1 MKIFCHLFL
10 YSFIGLFCS
19 IVLLSSCS
27 NNAHKS
33 SEKKPLVLLL
43 CKENTQNKELI
54 AMSIGIICKKNNI
67 DFDLYFT
74 MPREGGI
81 FSRGGSAVMG
91 GGHRE
96 LLGTILSQF
105 NTTVINIDSVSLFQT
120 QLKDAATVYH
130 CPANVVDVCNTL
142 KDKLGLKIGSE
153 VLAVQTQQLPEGLK
167 LYLPYTYMEAMNREA
182 IAMPLEIIEG
192 DLNKLTSLGIKN
204 ISFIS
209 TEKVN
214 KETWNAQGIKN
225 SYADTLKDNDNLF
238 KYTHKVAKRYIEKAT
253 AVDMCEP
260 MMAAIWLPY
269 SIRNNRLQL
278 MSNGD
283 IGLAVRYIGELVKE
297 KNQHVVYGRFG
308 GGLVEGIGDWKMVEL
323 YKQGIGIEVIEP
335 GRPAFSILSKYP
347 KVLPQPVK
355 SWSDYEPADSTLQK
369 WAKQKK
375 ILVTIVTHA
384 GEVSHNDAI
393 KNFVEYATFRNIP
406 IGTSVHYQRYT
417 FDPSLGESM
426 QTPLEEGGA
435 LGLVEPVLH
444 SLGTGVIGEYYANPA
459 MVAQQMKSAQD
470 SIARITGKRFAPK
483 GVYSFLDTEIGTYQ
497 NCDSALWME
506 IDKQGFEYALTYAK
520 GSNGNAV
527 LYKSK
532 NLVVLNISGRYEG
545 GSPFVRLQT
554 PELIIEEAKR
564 LLDAKKPGW
573 MIIVLDSP
581 LHGYSPYLSEGHK
594 WGNFVNLGQ
603 IFTTVQNLLKDENF
617 KVAIP
622 HTVARYAR
630 VLAE

>member
-1 MKIFCHLFL
+1 MRTLCNSCLL
-10 YSFIGLFCS
+10 SFIVVLIS
-19 IVLLSSCS
+19 VLLLSC
-27 NNAHKS
+27 NPNAKQHT
-33 SEKKPLVLLL
+33 EKRQLVLLL

-54 AMSIGIICKKNNI
+54 AMTMAVICKNNNI

-120 QLKDAATVYH
+120 QLKNAATVYH
-130 CPANVVDVCNTL
+130 CPANVVDVCTTL
-142 KDKLGLKIGSE
+142 KNKLALKMVSK
-153 VLAVQTQQLPEGLK
+153 VLAVQTQQLPEGLL

-182 IAMPLEIIEG
+182 IAMPLETTEQ
-192 DLNKLTSLGIKN
+192 DLSKLKKLGIKEVK
-204 ISFIS
+204 FIAGQ
-209 TEKVN
+209 KKN
-214 KETWNAQGIKN
+214 KETWNSLGVN
-225 SYADTLKDNDNLF
+225 TSYADTLKDNDDLF
-238 KYTHKVAKRYIEKAT
+238 SYTHKVANRYISKAK
-253 AVDMCEP
+253 AVDLCEP
-260 MMAAIWLPY
+260 MMAGIWLAY
-269 SIRNNRLQL
+269 SVRNNRLQL

-283 IGLAVRYIGELVKE
+283 IGLAVKHIGELIKD
-297 KNQHVVYGRFG
+297 KDQYVVYGRFG

-323 YKQGIGIEVIEP
+323 YKQGIGIQVVEP

-355 SWSDYEPADSTLQK
+355 SWSDYEPSDTTLEE
-369 WAKQKK
+369 WAKQNK
-375 ILVTIVTHA
+375 ILVTILTHA

-393 KNFVEYATFRNIP
+393 KNFMEYATFRNIP

-417 FDPSLGESM
+417 FDPTLGESM

-435 LGLVEPVLH
+435 LGMVEPVLH
-444 SLGTGVIGEYYANPA
+444 SLGTGVIGEYYADPA
-459 MVAQQMKSAQD
+459 MVARQMKMAKD
-470 SIARITGKRFAPK
+470 SITQITGKRFAPK

-497 NCDSALWME
+497 QCNSALWME

-520 GSNGNAV
+520 GSSGNAV

-554 PELIIEEAKR
+554 PELIIAESKR

-617 KVAIP
+617 KPAIP

-630 VLAE
+630 VFGE

>member
-1 MKIFCHLFL
+1 MRTLNNSFQFF
-10 YSFIGLFCS
+10 FIGLFCT
-19 IVLLSSCS
+19 LMLGSSCKT
-27 NNAHKS
+27 NTNQTA
-33 SEKKPLVLLL
+33 EKKPLVLLL
-43 CKENTQNKELI
+43 CKENTLNKELI
-54 AMSIGIICKKNNI
+54 ATSMGVICKKNNI

-120 QLKDAATVYH
+120 QLNDAATVYH
-130 CPANVVDVCNTL
+130 CPANVVDVCATL
-142 KDKLGLKIGSE
+142 KDKLGLKMAPG
-153 VLAVQTQQLPEGLK
+153 VLAIQTQQLPKGLL

-182 IAMPLEIIEG
+182 IAVPLETAEQ
-192 DLNKLTSLGIKN
+192 DLNKLKKLGIKDVKYIASQN
-204 ISFIS
+204 
-209 TEKVN
+209 TN
-214 KETWNAQGIKN
+214 KDSWNSLGLN
-225 SYADTLKDNDNLF
+225 TSYADTLKDNDDLF
-238 KYTHKVAKRYIEKAT
+238 TYTHKVANRYIGKAT
-253 AVDMCEP
+253 AVDLCEP

-278 MSNGD
+278 MSNGN
-283 IGLAVRYIGELVKE
+283 IGLAVKHIGALIKD
-297 KNQHVVYGRFG
+297 KDQHVVYGRFG

-323 YKQGIGIEVIEP
+323 YKQGIGIQVVEP

-347 KVLPQPVK
+347 KVLPQPAK
-355 SWSDYEPADSTLQK
+355 SWSDFEPVDTTLQN
-369 WAKQKK
+369 WAKQNK
-375 ILVTIVTHA
+375 ILVAIVTHA

-393 KNFVEYATFRNIP
+393 KNFVEYSTFRNIP

-417 FDPSLGESM
+417 FDPSLAESM

-444 SLGTGVIGEYYANPA
+444 SLGTGVIGEYYANPV
-459 MVAQQMKSAQD
+459 MVAKQMKMAKD

-497 NCDSALWME
+497 QCDSALWME

-520 GSNGNAV
+520 GSSGNAV

-573 MIIVLDSP
+573 MIIILDSP

-630 VLAE
+630 VIAE

>member
-1 MKIFCHLFL
+1 
-10 YSFIGLFCS
+10 
-19 IVLLSSCS
+19 
-27 NNAHKS
+27 
-33 SEKKPLVLLL
+33 
-43 CKENTQNKELI
+43 
-54 AMSIGIICKKNNI
+54 MSIGIICKKNNI
-67 DFDLYFT
+67 DFDQYFT

-91 GGHRE
+91 GDHRE

-130 CPANVVDVCNTL
+130 CPANVVDVCSTL
-142 KDKLGLKIGSE
+142 KDKLGLNMASK
-153 VLAVQTQQLPEGLK
+153 VLAVQTQQLPEGLL

-182 IAMPLEIIEG
+182 IAMPFESNKQ
-192 DLNKLTSLGIKN
+192 DLSKLKNLGIKE
-204 ISFIS
+204 IKYIASQKS
-209 TEKVN
+209 N
-214 KETWNAQGIKN
+214 KETWSSLGLNT
-225 SYADTLKDNDNLF
+225 SYADTLKDNDDLF
-238 KYTHKVAKRYIEKAT
+238 TYTHKLSKRYINQAA
-253 AVDMCEP
+253 AVDLCEP
-260 MMAAIWLPY
+260 MMAGIWLAY

-283 IGLAVRYIGELVKE
+283 IGLAVKHIGELIKD

-308 GGLVEGIGDWKMVEL
+308 GGLVDGIGDWKMVEL
-323 YKQGIGIEVIEP
+323 YKQGIGIEVVEP

-347 KVLPQPVK
+347 KVLPQPAK
-355 SWSDYEPADSTLQK
+355 SWSDFEPADTTLQQ
-369 WAKQKK
+369 WVKQNK

-393 KNFVEYATFRNIP
+393 KNFIEYSTFRNIP

-426 QTPLEEGGA
+426 QTPLAEGGA
-435 LGLVEPVLH
+435 LGLIEPVLH
-444 SLGTGVIGEYYANPA
+444 SLGTGVIGEYYANPE
-459 MVAQQMKSAQD
+459 MVAKQMRMAYD

-506 IDKQGFEYALTYAK
+506 IEKQGFEYALTYAK
-520 GSNGNAV
+520 GSSGNAV

-554 PELIIEEAKR
+554 PELIIAEAKR
-564 LLDAKKPGW
+564 LLDKKKPGW

-581 LHGYSPYLSEGHK
+581 LLGYSPYLSEGHK
-594 WGNFVNLGQ
+594 WGDFVNLGQ
-603 IFTTVQNLLKDENF
+603 IFTTIQNLVKNENYIP
-617 KVAIP
+617 AIP

-630 VLAE
+630 AIGE